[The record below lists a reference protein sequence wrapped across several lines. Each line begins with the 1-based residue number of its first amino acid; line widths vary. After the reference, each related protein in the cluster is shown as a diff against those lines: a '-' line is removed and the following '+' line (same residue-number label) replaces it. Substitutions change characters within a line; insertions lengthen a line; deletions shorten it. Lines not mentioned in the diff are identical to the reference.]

1 MTLQQNAA
9 PTAPLTLP
17 AQLSLESLPDNG
29 LILLQPIPYLLSAED
44 GQIIAEAAEL
54 NEFGC
59 GDTSAEAIADLQQT
73 ILELYR
79 ALEQDQH
86 RLGPDLQSVW
96 EILQSKVDHR

>member
-1 MTLQQNAA
+1 MTLQQDAA
-9 PTAPLTLP
+9 ALTLP

-44 GQIIAEAAEL
+44 GQIIAEAEEL

-59 GDTSAEAIADLQQT
+59 GDTPAEAIADLQQT

-79 ALEQDQH
+79 ALEQDRD
-86 RLGPDLQSVW
+86 RLGPDLQAVW
-96 EILQSKVDHR
+96 EVLQGKVARR

>member
-1 MTLQQNAA
+1 MTLPNAPA
-9 PTAPLTLP
+9 APLTLH
-17 AQLSLESLPDNG
+17 AQLSLDSLPDSN
-29 LILLQPIPYLLSAED
+29 IALLQPIPYLLLAED

-59 GDTSAEAIADLQQT
+59 GDTPAAAIADLQQT

-79 ALEQDQH
+79 ALEQDQD

-96 EILQSKVDHR
+96 QTLQSKVARR